1 MNSIIWRNELEYED
15 YICSCLAMNLS
26 VDNYCLLKQEEGLVD
41 CIDIIFADS
50 NRDTSAL
57 SDDGGYLGVP
67 WSS

>member
-1 MNSIIWRNELEYED
+1 MLK
-15 YICSCLAMNLS
+15 SCLAMNLS
-26 VDNYCLLKQEEGLVD
+26 ADNYCLLKQEEGLVD
-41 CIDIIFADS
+41 YIDIIFADS